1 MPKKFLELSILQKLE
16 IPNLNGD
23 KLEEKMEK

>member
-1 MPKKFLELSILQKLE
+1 MPKKYLGLYILQKLE

-23 KLEEKMEK
+23 KLEGKMAK